1 MYYYIHMARGYKRS
15 TTIRKSYQ
23 RSRNQ
28 NHRKRQ
34 ENFANSVIA
43 TNRSWKEEDGTI
55 KTQVD
60 FHNIICWGR
69 KAEVYGEYLKKGK
82 QVLILG
88 RIENKKYIKDN
99 VTRTYSQIVANDI
112 IMLDKKPT
120 DQPDQ
125 EQEAPTEDIKIES
138 DETEPMPF

>member
-1 MYYYIHMARGYKRS
+1 MARGLNEVRLLGNLTRDPELK
-15 TTIRKSYQ
+15 TT
-23 RSRNQ
+23 
-28 NHRKRQ
+28 
-34 ENFANSVIA
+34 ENGKKLCKFSIA
-43 TNRSWKEEDGTI
+43 TNRSWKEEDGTL

-69 KAEVYGEYLKKGK
+69 KAEVYSEYLKKGSK
-82 QVLILG
+82 VLILG
-88 RIENKKYIKDN
+88 RIENQKYIKDN

-125 EQEAPTEDIKIES
+125 EQEIPTGDINIES
-138 DETEPMPF
+138 DDTEPYPF

>member
-1 MYYYIHMARGYKRS
+1 MARGYNEVRLLGNLTRDPETHNYRTGK
-15 TTIRKSYQ
+15 KLC
-23 RSRNQ
+23 
-28 NHRKRQ
+28 K
-34 ENFANSVIA
+34 FGLA

-55 KTQVD
+55 KTQAD

-82 QVLILG
+82 HVLILG
-88 RIENKKYIKDN
+88 RIENQKYIKDN

-125 EQEAPTEDIKIES
+125 EQEAPTEDIEIES
-138 DETEPMPF
+138 EDQEPLAF

>member
-1 MYYYIHMARGYKRS
+1 MARGLNEVRLLGNLTRDPEIK
-15 TTIRKSYQ
+15 TTEKG
-23 RSRNQ
+23 
-28 NHRKRQ
+28 KKLCK
-34 ENFANSVIA
+34 FGIA

-69 KAEVYGEYLKKGK
+69 KAEVYGEYLKKGSK
-82 QVLILG
+82 VLLTG
-88 RIENKKYIKDN
+88 RIENQKYTKDN
-99 VTRTYSQIVANDI
+99 VTRTYSQIVATDI

-125 EQEAPTEDIKIES
+125 EQEAPTEDIEIES
-138 DETEPMPF
+138 EETEPIPF